1 MSREAIEAENARDA
15 MVKEAIQ
22 QVHERM
28 RRHREGVEA
37 QEKRT
42 AWRARGRSRGGARS
56 MRIAWSMR
64 KAAAEQTAARAEL
77 AAQAWPRLQ

>member
-42 AWRARGRSRGGARS
+42 AWRARGRSRGGARG
-56 MRIAWSMR
+56 
-64 KAAAEQTAARAEL
+64 RAN
-77 AAQAWPRLQ
+77 